1 MYHKEININ
10 PVYIRLAGTIL
21 NDILACPYIAKMK
34 DLLYQYLCRFIDL
47 SQEELFYI
55 EQFAELRHFEKKV
68 RLINIG
74 EPEVYTNF
82 VVKGVLKKFFYNSR
96 REEIIT
102 QIAREGDLISS
113 SVAFLSSSPSDYAIE
128 TFEPVSVIS
137 FSRDNIERIYGSNY
151 KMERLG
157 RLVITDWFLQK
168 EHWEYNRI
176 KLTPKQRFLA
186 FVSNNP
192 DLLLRVPQKSLAS
205 YLNIKPETF
214 SRYKHLLVQKPSLSH
229 LHKNTSVAQH

>member
-1 MYHKEININ
+1 M
-10 PVYIRLAGTIL
+10 VCR
-21 NDILACPYIAKMK
+21 YIAKMK
-34 DLLYQYLCRFIDL
+34 DLLYQYLRRFINL
-47 SQEELFYI
+47 SQEELSFIQQY
-55 EQFAELRHFEKKV
+55 AELRHFDKKV

-74 EPEVYTNF
+74 EQEMYANF
-82 VVKGVLKKFFYNSR
+82 VVKGVLKKFFYGSR
-96 REEIIT
+96 HEEIIT
-102 QIAREGDLISS
+102 QIAKEGDLISS

-137 FSRDNIERIYGSNY
+137 FSKDSIDRIYSSSNR
-151 KMERLG
+151 MERLG

-168 EHWEYNRI
+168 EHWEHTRI
-176 KLTPKQRFLA
+176 RLNPKQRFLA

-214 SRYKHLLVQKPSLSH
+214 SRYKHLLAQKSSLAN
-229 LHKNTSVAQH
+229 LQKNKPVAQH

>member
-1 MYHKEININ
+1 
-10 PVYIRLAGTIL
+10 
-21 NDILACPYIAKMK
+21 MK
-34 DLLYQYLCRFIDL
+34 DLLFQYLRRFVHL
-47 SQEELFYI
+47 SLEELSGL
-55 EQFAELRHFEKKV
+55 EQYAELRHFDKRI

-74 EPEVYTNF
+74 EPEAYINF
-82 VVKGVLKKFFYNSR
+82 VVKGVLKKFFYGSR
-96 REEIIT
+96 NKEIIT

-113 SVAFLSSSPSDYAIE
+113 SVAFLSGSLSDYAVE
-128 TFEPVSVIS
+128 TFEPVSVVS
-137 FSRDNIERIYGSNY
+137 FSRENLERIYKSNP

-176 KLTPKQRFLA
+176 KLSPKQRFLS

-214 SRYKHLLVQKPSLSH
+214 SRYKHLLAQKSSHSH
-229 LHKNTSVAQH
+229 LQKNKTVVQH